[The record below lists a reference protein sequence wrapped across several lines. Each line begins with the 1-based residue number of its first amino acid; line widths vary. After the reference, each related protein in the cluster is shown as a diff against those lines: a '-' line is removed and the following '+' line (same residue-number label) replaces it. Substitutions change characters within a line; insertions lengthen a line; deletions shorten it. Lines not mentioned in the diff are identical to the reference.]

1 MYHIFICPP
10 KNVLNVL
17 VLVVLI
23 GGATSSNAAAVSAA
37 AAASASVRSR
47 TRWHLLLLLHYQPD
61 LIAARKHN
69 LSRDGS
75 EKRKLKDKAIGVIKE
90 IVLGEVVQADSAPVD
105 SDETADLKV
114 LINKQK
120 DRLRQSK
127 RHTTDGTDT
136 DSANAIEQSALDAS
150 TAETT
155 DISPGPASPN
165 SAAIA
170 DDGAAHSE
178 VTDSANA
185 CDSQANVSV
194 HSSRASQH
202 QSAQSRSSLGVVSPK
217 STAKVAPHFTE

>member
-1 MYHIFICPP
+1 MYRIFNCPL

-23 GGATSSNAAAVSAA
+23 GGATSSNTA
-37 AAASASVRSR
+37 AAASVATRSR
-47 TRWHLLLLLHYQPD
+47 TRLHLLLLLHYQPD

-90 IVLGEVVQADSAPVD
+90 IVLGEVVHADSAPAD
-105 SDETADLKV
+105 SEETADLKV

-136 DSANAIEQSALDAS
+136 DSANAIEQSTLSAI
-150 TAETT
+150 TAETA
-155 DISPGPASPN
+155 DVSRGPASPN
-165 SAAIA
+165 TAAIA
-170 DDGAAHSE
+170 DDDAAHSE
-178 VTDSANA
+178 VTDSADA